1 MFSTRIATQIYA
13 KICFETTPGQK
24 KIIEKLSEYL
34 ADDDFLR
41 IFVLNGYAGTGKTT
55 LVAGLVGALKDL
67 GIKPVLLAPT
77 GRAAKVLA
85 QYAQEKALTI
95 HKRIYRQR
103 TNADYESKF
112 SLNINPERGAV
123 FIVDEASMLSD
134 NTQGGAVFGSGSLLS
149 DLVEYVRSGRGCR
162 LVLVGDSAQLPP
174 VGADFSPALDPV
186 SMDAYGGIVYGT
198 MDEVVRQEA
207 QSGILFNA
215 TLVRCMLENGLYEI
229 PRFEMDFPD
238 IEAVVGGEFL
248 EKLQDCYA
256 RYGRD
261 ETIVITRSNKR
272 ANRLVLVGDSAQ
284 LPPVGADFS
293 PALDPVSM
301 DAYGGIVY
309 GTMDEVVR
317 QEAQSGILFNAT
329 LVRCMLENG
338 LYEIPRFE
346 MDFPDIEA
354 VVGGEFLEKLQD
366 CYARYGRDETI
377 VITRS
382 NKRANRYNE
391 GIRRNVLYAEEEIE
405 SGDMLMVVKN
415 NYYFPEHTEDCPMN
429 FIANGDIARLKRL
442 RRFEDFY
449 GFRFADAVLEF
460 PDYNDAEIECKIL
473 LDTIASESPSLTRE
487 ESTRLFYEVE
497 KDYTDIK
504 SKLKRFKEIRENPHF
519 NAVQVKF
526 SYAVTCHKA
535 QGGQWRAVFVDRCL
549 FGDEPMSRDML
560 RWLYTALTRATDK
573 LYLVNFDEKFYE

>member
-34 ADDDFLR
+34 ADDDFSR

-55 LVAGLVGALKDL
+55 LIAGLVGALKDL

-272 ANRLVLVGDSAQ
+272 ANR
-284 LPPVGADFS
+284 
-293 PALDPVSM
+293 
-301 DAYGGIVY
+301 
-309 GTMDEVVR
+309 
-317 QEAQSGILFNAT
+317 FN
-329 LVRCMLENG
+329 
-338 LYEIPRFE
+338 
-346 MDFPDIEA
+346 EA
-354 VVGGEFLEKLQD
+354 V
-366 CYARYGRDETI
+366 
-377 VITRS
+377 
-382 NKRANRYNE
+382 
-391 GIRRNVLYAEEEIE
+391 RRHVLFAEEEIG
-405 SGDMLMVVKN
+405 SGDLLMIVKN
-415 NYYFPEHTEDCPMN
+415 NYHYTGKQQQQDRQENPEQQPGDTN
-429 FIANGDIARLKRL
+429 FIANGDTARLRRI

-449 GFRFADAVLEF
+449 GFRFAQASLVF
-460 PDYNDAEIECKIL
+460 PDYDDMELECQVL
-473 LDTIASESPSLTRE
+473 LDTLSSESPALTRE
-487 ESTRLFYEVE
+487 QSSRLFFAVAEDYADIPSKAKRYKEV
-497 KDYTDIK
+497 
-504 SKLKRFKEIRENPHF
+504 RENPYF
-519 NAVQVKF
+519 NAMQVKF
-526 SYAVTCHKA
+526 AYAVTCHKA
-535 QGGQWRAVFVDRCL
+535 QGGQWRCVFVDRML
-549 FGDEPMSRDML
+549 FGEETISRDLL
-560 RWLYTALTRATDK
+560 RWLYTALTRATEK
-573 LYLVNFDEKFYE
+573 LYFINFDERFFEDK